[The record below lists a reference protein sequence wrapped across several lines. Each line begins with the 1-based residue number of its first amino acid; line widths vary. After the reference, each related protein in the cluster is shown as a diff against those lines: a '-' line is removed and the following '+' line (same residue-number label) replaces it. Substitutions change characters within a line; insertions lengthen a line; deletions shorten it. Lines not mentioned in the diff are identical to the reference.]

1 MKENYWNK
9 YLNLPPAMHT
19 DTMFK
24 NSLKAM
30 GAKIAERVRNG
41 EDDYA
46 YIDKNENLVL
56 NSRLFM
62 DVYNSIYDQID
73 KAIDNLACDIII
85 ELSTL
90 PNTMI
95 DARLANILRENGI
108 IDKDNN
114 VLVLTPEDKLL

>member
-56 NSRLFM
+56 NQRLFM

-90 PNTMI
+90 PNTTI
-95 DARLANILRENGI
+95 DARLADMLRQNGI

>member
-73 KAIDNLACDIII
+73 KVIDNLVCDIII
-85 ELSTL
+85 ELSTV
-90 PNTMI
+90 PNTTI

-108 IDKDNN
+108 IDKAEYRT
-114 VLVLTPEDKLL
+114 LRERYERGL

>member
-1 MKENYWNK
+1 MKESYWNK
-9 YLNLPPAMHT
+9 YLNLPPAMHI
-19 DTMFK
+19 DTLFK

-41 EDDYA
+41 EDSYA

-56 NSRLFM
+56 NSKLVM

-73 KAIDNLACDIII
+73 KAIDNLVYDIII
-85 ELSTL
+85 ELSTV
-90 PNTMI
+90 PNTTI
-95 DARLANILRENGI
+95 DARLADVLRENGI

>member
-41 EDDYA
+41 DDDYA

-73 KAIDNLACDIII
+73 KAIDNLVCDIII

-90 PNTMI
+90 PNTTI

>member
-1 MKENYWNK
+1 MKESYWNK

-30 GAKIAERVRNG
+30 GAKIAEHVRNG
-41 EDDYA
+41 EDSYA

-56 NSRLFM
+56 NSKLVM

-73 KAIDNLACDIII
+73 KAIDNLVYDIII
-85 ELSTL
+85 ELSTV
-90 PNTMI
+90 PNTTI

>member
-30 GAKIAERVRNG
+30 GAKIVERVRNG

-46 YIDKNENLVL
+46 YIDKNENFVL

-73 KAIDNLACDIII
+73 RAIDNLVCDIII
-85 ELSTL
+85 ELSTV
-90 PNTMI
+90 PNTTI

>member
-1 MKENYWNK
+1 MKESYWNK

-73 KAIDNLACDIII
+73 KAIDNLVCDIII
-85 ELSTL
+85 ELSTV
-90 PNTMI
+90 PNTTI
-95 DARLANILRENGI
+95 DARLADILRENGI

>member
-73 KAIDNLACDIII
+73 KAIDNLAYDIII

-90 PNTMI
+90 PNTTI
-95 DARLANILRENGI
+95 DARLANMLRQNGI

>member
-1 MKENYWNK
+1 MKESYWNK
-9 YLNLPPAMHT
+9 YLNLPPAIHT
-19 DTMFK
+19 DTMFT

-30 GAKIAERVRNG
+30 GAKIAKRVRNG
-41 EDDYA
+41 ENDYA

-90 PNTMI
+90 PNTTI
-95 DARLANILRENGI
+95 DARLADILRENGI

>member
-9 YLNLPPAMHT
+9 YLNLPPAIHT

-30 GAKIAERVRNG
+30 GAKIAEHVRNG

-90 PNTMI
+90 PNTTI

>member
-46 YIDKNENLVL
+46 YIDKNDNLVL

-90 PNTMI
+90 PNTTI

>member
-90 PNTMI
+90 PNTTI
-95 DARLANILRENGI
+95 DARLASILRENGI

>member
-30 GAKIAERVRNG
+30 GSKIAERVRNG

-90 PNTMI
+90 PNTTI
-95 DARLANILRENGI
+95 DARLADMLRNNGI

>member
-90 PNTMI
+90 PDTTI

>member
-90 PNTMI
+90 PNTTI
-95 DARLANILRENGI
+95 DARLANMLRQNGI

>member
-1 MKENYWNK
+1 MKESYWNK

-56 NSRLFM
+56 NSRLVM

-73 KAIDNLACDIII
+73 KAIDNLVYDIII
-85 ELSTL
+85 ELSTV
-90 PNTMI
+90 PNTTI
-95 DARLANILRENGI
+95 DARLADILRENGI

>member
-30 GAKIAERVRNG
+30 GAKIAEHVRNG
-41 EDDYA
+41 EDDYV

-73 KAIDNLACDIII
+73 KAIDNIVCDIII
-85 ELSTL
+85 ELSTV
-90 PNTMI
+90 PNTTI

>member
-1 MKENYWNK
+1 MEESYWNK
-9 YLNLPPAMHT
+9 YLNLPTAMHT

-85 ELSTL
+85 ELSTV
-90 PNTMI
+90 PNTTI
-95 DARLANILRENGI
+95 DARLANILRENGT

>member
-46 YIDKNENLVL
+46 YIDKNGNLVL

-73 KAIDNLACDIII
+73 KAIDNIACDIII

-90 PNTMI
+90 PNTTI
-95 DARLANILRENGI
+95 DARLANMLRENGI

>member
-1 MKENYWNK
+1 MKESYWNK

-24 NSLKAM
+24 NSLKVM

-41 EDDYA
+41 ENDYA

-90 PNTMI
+90 PNTTI
-95 DARLANILRENGI
+95 DARLANILRENDI

>member
-1 MKENYWNK
+1 MKESYWNK

-41 EDDYA
+41 EDSYA

-56 NSRLFM
+56 NSKLVM

-73 KAIDNLACDIII
+73 KAIDNLVYDIII
-85 ELSTL
+85 ELSTV
-90 PNTMI
+90 PNTTI
-95 DARLANILRENGI
+95 DARLADILRENGI

>member
-1 MKENYWNK
+1 MKENHWNK

-73 KAIDNLACDIII
+73 KAIDNLVCDIII

-90 PNTMI
+90 PNTTI

>member
-73 KAIDNLACDIII
+73 KAIDNLAYDIII

-90 PNTMI
+90 PNTTI
-95 DARLANILRENGI
+95 DARLANMLRENGI

>member
-30 GAKIAERVRNG
+30 GAKIAEHVRNG

-46 YIDKNENLVL
+46 YIDKNDNLVL

-73 KAIDNLACDIII
+73 KAIDNLVCDIII
-85 ELSTL
+85 ELSTV
-90 PNTMI
+90 PNTTI

>member
-1 MKENYWNK
+1 MKEDYWNK

-41 EDDYA
+41 ENDYA

-73 KAIDNLACDIII
+73 KAIDNLAYDIII

-90 PNTMI
+90 PNTTI
-95 DARLANILRENGI
+95 DTRLADMLRQNGI

>member
-30 GAKIAERVRNG
+30 GAKIAEHVRNG

-73 KAIDNLACDIII
+73 KAIDNIVCDIII
-85 ELSTL
+85 ELSTV
-90 PNTMI
+90 PNTTI

>member
-41 EDDYA
+41 EDDYV

-90 PNTMI
+90 PNTTI

-108 IDKDNN
+108 IDKGNN

>member
-90 PNTMI
+90 PNTTI

>member
-30 GAKIAERVRNG
+30 GAKIAEHVRNG
-41 EDDYA
+41 ENDYA

-90 PNTMI
+90 PNTTI

>member
-1 MKENYWNK
+1 MKESYWNK

-30 GAKIAERVRNG
+30 GAKIAERVRNS

-56 NSRLFM
+56 NSRLVM

-73 KAIDNLACDIII
+73 KAIDNLAYDIII
-85 ELSTL
+85 ELSTV
-90 PNTMI
+90 PNTTI

>member
-1 MKENYWNK
+1 MKESFWNK

-56 NSRLFM
+56 NSRLVM

-73 KAIDNLACDIII
+73 KAIDNLAYDIII
-85 ELSTL
+85 ELSTV
-90 PNTMI
+90 PNTTI

>member
-1 MKENYWNK
+1 MKESYWNK
-9 YLNLPPAMHT
+9 YLNLPPAIHT
-19 DTMFK
+19 DTVFT

-41 EDDYA
+41 DNSYA

-56 NSRLFM
+56 NLRLVM

-73 KAIDNLACDIII
+73 KAVDNLAYDIII
-85 ELSTL
+85 ELSTV
-90 PNTMI
+90 PNTTI
-95 DARLANILRENGI
+95 DGRLADILRENGI

>member
-9 YLNLPPAMHT
+9 YLNLPPAIHT

-62 DVYNSIYDQID
+62 DIYNSIYDQID
-73 KAIDNLACDIII
+73 KAIDNLVCDIII
-85 ELSTL
+85 ELSTV
-90 PNTMI
+90 PNTTI

>member
-1 MKENYWNK
+1 MKESYWNK
-9 YLNLPPAMHT
+9 YLNLPPALHT

-30 GAKIAERVRNG
+30 GANIAERVRNG

-90 PNTMI
+90 PNTTI

-114 VLVLTPEDKLL
+114 VLVLTQEDKLL

>member
-30 GAKIAERVRNG
+30 GVKIAERVRNG

-90 PNTMI
+90 PNTTI

-114 VLVLTPEDKLL
+114 LLVLTPEDKLL

>member
-1 MKENYWNK
+1 MKESYWNK

-30 GAKIAERVRNG
+30 GAKIAEHVRNG

-73 KAIDNLACDIII
+73 KAIDNLVCDIII
-85 ELSTL
+85 ELSTV
-90 PNTMI
+90 PNTTI